1 MAQLT
6 AQVVSYDDDF
16 KRQVARLL
24 RACGV
29 PIGIVEGR
37 SAEGTGP
44 DLVVVD
50 IRADASSGM
59 AAIERLRANNAGLA
73 VFAIAAAA
81 EPDLILQ
88 AMRAG
93 ANEFFPWSVAE
104 GTPAARAMEESFHG
118 AVRRTATRREAAT
131 AGAKPPCVTHAFLG
145 AKGGA
150 GTTTVAVNC
159 AVELARLTKRPTVIV
174 DLKTC
179 LGEVALFLGVRPRF
193 TVLDAIENLHRLD
206 KDFLKELV
214 AKHKSGLDILAGSEQ
229 FDRPNA
235 QDAGAVEELL
245 RVLTRAYDYVVIDGG
260 NVINSCVA
268 AALYAADTIF
278 LVTNPDVPSISRK
291 ATPVEWKAGIEKAM
305 ADRFGRYEGNRIYNF
320 AVRVDGYVL
329 APPVL
334 PVVAAVRSALAALQP
349 FTLITLDIM
358 MPDMDGQAALSAIRS
373 LEIAAGLTGAAGAK
387 IFMTTALGDGK
398 NVMAAFREQCTGYL
412 TKPIDLEKMFIQLK
426 AQGLIPP

>member
-6 AQVVSYDDDF
+6 AQVVSYDDEF

-29 PIGIVEGR
+29 PVGIVEGR
-37 SAEGTGP
+37 NAEGTGP

-59 AAIERLRANNAGLA
+59 AAIERLRSSSQGLA
-73 VFAIAAAA
+73 IFAVAAAA

-93 ANEFFPWSVAE
+93 ANEFFPWNTGE
-104 GTPAARAMEESFHG
+104 GPAARAMEESFTG
-118 AVRRTATRREAAT
+118 AVRRTAARREAAT

-159 AVELARLTKRPTVIV
+159 GVELARLTKRPTIVV

-235 QDAGAVEELL
+235 QDAGALEELL
-245 RVLTRAYDYVVIDGG
+245 RVLTRAYDYVVIDAG
-260 NVINSCVA
+260 NVINACVA

-278 LVTNPDVPSISRK
+278 LVANPDVPSIRN
-291 ATPVEWKAGIEKAM
+291 AQRLVDRVRQLGAGSERVKVLLNRASDQNLVGPKQIETAL
-305 ADRFGRYEGNRIYNF
+305 
-320 AVRVDGYVL
+320 GYGIHHTFSSDYRTV
-329 APPVL
+329 
-334 PVVAAVRSALAALQP
+334 STALNSGVP
-349 FTLITLDIM
+349 
-358 MPDMDGQAALSAIRS
+358 LSLTNHS
-373 LEIAAGLTGAAGAK
+373 EIAAQFDSFTRHLIG
-387 IFMTTALGDGK
+387 MVDE
-398 NVMAAFREQCTGYL
+398 V
-412 TKPIDLEKMFIQLK
+412 KPEPERRRVFLNLF
-426 AQGLIPP
+426 

>member
-6 AQVVSYDDDF
+6 SQIVSYDDGF
-16 KRQVARLL
+16 KRQIALLL
-24 RACGV
+24 RASGV
-29 PIGIVEGR
+29 PVGIVEGR
-37 SAEGTGP
+37 SAEGAGP

-50 IRADASSGM
+50 IRSDASSGM
-59 AAIERLRANNAGLA
+59 AAIERLRASSPNLA
-73 VFAIAAAA
+73 IFVVAAAP
-81 EPDLILQ
+81 EPELILQ

-93 ANEFFPWSVAE
+93 ANEFFPWASIDGSVR
-104 GTPAARAMEESFHG
+104 GSEESFHG
-118 AVRRTATRREAAT
+118 AVRRSAARREAVT

-159 AVELARLTKRPTVIV
+159 GVELARLTKRPTIVV
-174 DLKTC
+174 DLKPC

-245 RVLTRAYDYVVIDGG
+245 RTLVKTYDYVIIDAG
-260 NVINSCVA
+260 NMINGFVT

-278 LVTNPDVPSISRK
+278 MVTNPDVPSIRN
-291 ATPVEWKAGIEKAM
+291 AQRLVERVRQLGAGSERIKILLNRVSEQHLIAPKQIE
-305 ADRFGRYEGNRIYNF
+305 
-320 AVRVDGYVL
+320 
-329 APPVL
+329 
-334 PVVAAVRSALAALQP
+334 
-349 FTLITLDIM
+349 
-358 MPDMDGQAALSAIRS
+358 
-373 LEIAAGLTGAAGAK
+373 
-387 IFMTTALGDGK
+387 TALGYGIHHQFISDYRTVATALNSGVPLAMTNNSELASQFDNFTRQLVGIAEEAHAK
-398 NVMAAFREQCTGYL
+398 
-412 TKPIDLEKMFIQLK
+412 KPEPEKKRVFLGMF
-426 AQGLIPP
+426 

>member
-6 AQVVSYDDDF
+6 AQVVSYDDEF
-16 KRQVARLL
+16 KRQVAQLL

-29 PIGIVEGR
+29 PVGIIEGR

-59 AAIERLRANNAGLA
+59 AAIERLRATSATMA
-73 VFAIAAAA
+73 IFAIAAAA

-93 ANEFFPWSVAE
+93 ANEFFPWNAGD
-104 GTPAARAMEESFHG
+104 GTSAGRAMEESFHG
-118 AVRRTATRREAAT
+118 AVRRSAARREAAT
-131 AGAKPPCVTHAFLG
+131 AGAKPPCVTYAFLG

-150 GTTTVAVNC
+150 GTTTVGVNC
-159 AVELARLTKRPTVIV
+159 GVELARLTKRPTVVV
-174 DLKTC
+174 DLKNC

-229 FDRPNA
+229 FDRPNS
-235 QDAGAVEELL
+235 QDAGAIEELL
-245 RVLTRAYDYVVIDGG
+245 RVLTRTYDYVVIDAG

-278 LVTNPDVPSISRK
+278 LVTNPDVPSIRN
-291 ATPVEWKAGIEKAM
+291 AQRLVDRVRQLGAGSERVKVLLNRVSDHHLIAPKQIE
-305 ADRFGRYEGNRIYNF
+305 
-320 AVRVDGYVL
+320 
-329 APPVL
+329 
-334 PVVAAVRSALAALQP
+334 
-349 FTLITLDIM
+349 
-358 MPDMDGQAALSAIRS
+358 
-373 LEIAAGLTGAAGAK
+373 
-387 IFMTTALGDGK
+387 TALGYGIHHTFSSDYRTVSTALNSGVPLALS
-398 NVMAAFREQCTGYL
+398 NHSELASQFDNFARHLIGLVEDA
-412 TKPIDLEKMFIQLK
+412 KPEPEKKRVFLGMF
-426 AQGLIPP
+426 

>member
-6 AQVVSYDDDF
+6 AQVISYDEEF
-16 KRQVARLL
+16 KRQVARMV

-29 PIGIVEGR
+29 PVGIVEGR

-50 IRADASSGM
+50 IRSDVSSGM
-59 AAIERLRANNAGLA
+59 AAIERLRASSPSLA
-73 VFAIAAAA
+73 IFAVAAAA

-93 ANEFFPWSVAE
+93 ANEFFPWNATE
-104 GTPAARAMEESFHG
+104 GTQAARATEESFHG
-118 AVRRTATRREAAT
+118 AVRKSAARREAAS
-131 AGAKPPCVTHAFLG
+131 AGNKPPCVTHAFLG

-159 AVELARLTKRPTVIV
+159 GVELARLTKRPTVVV
-174 DLKTC
+174 DLKAC

-206 KDFLKELV
+206 KNFLTELV

-245 RVLTRAYDYVVIDGG
+245 RVLAKTYDYVIIDAG
-260 NVINSCVA
+260 NVINSVVA

-278 LVTNPDVPSISRK
+278 LVTNPDVPSIRN
-291 ATPVEWKAGIEKAM
+291 AQRLVDRVRQLGAGSERVKILLNRVSDQHLIAPKQIE
-305 ADRFGRYEGNRIYNF
+305 
-320 AVRVDGYVL
+320 
-329 APPVL
+329 
-334 PVVAAVRSALAALQP
+334 
-349 FTLITLDIM
+349 
-358 MPDMDGQAALSAIRS
+358 
-373 LEIAAGLTGAAGAK
+373 
-387 IFMTTALGDGK
+387 TALGYAIHHTFSSDYRTVSTALNSGVPLALT
-398 NVMAAFREQCTGYL
+398 NNSEIATQFDTFSRLLVGMASE
-412 TKPIDLEKMFIQLK
+412 TKPEPERKRVFLGMF
-426 AQGLIPP
+426 